1 MDDVHVW
8 AYGIELM
15 PMHITQNQWGAGRRW
30 MVLIFELTPF
40 LVYRKGHLQRVM
52 CTVLEADVLLCFME
66 LRRLGT
72 VRAVLSAL
80 DDRCDAIAEPWYDDT
95 LSGIQYCTS
104 ASATGPGGV
113 YVLLDLDRDVDTVRM
128 PHTIDLL

>member
-52 CTVLEADVLLCFME
+52 CTVLEADVLLCFAFLCSARPVISE
-66 LRRLGT
+66 L
-72 VRAVLSAL
+72 S
-80 DDRCDAIAEPWYDDT
+80 
-95 LSGIQYCTS
+95 
-104 ASATGPGGV
+104 PGRHFTFYFSPARQL
-113 YVLLDLDRDVDTVRM
+113 YVWIVTHFSV
-128 PHTIDLL
+128 